1 MTYGLALWCF
11 VALETISQLFRGSK
25 FDWRIKP
32 EYLEKITDLSQVTEA
47 YFNKYSVCDHRGVI

>member
-11 VALETISQLFRGSK
+11 VALETISQLYRGGK
-25 FDWRIKP
+25 FDWRMKP

-47 YFNKYSVCDHRGVI
+47 